1 MINENLKK
9 LAGIFPAAIK
19 DGQVDLEALIQELG
33 EFEAA
38 GREKYE
44 LNWPGKNLARQIA
57 NSDISGRIL
66 KYIPEDSKEKETT
79 KNIYI
84 EGDNLEALKLLRN
97 DYYSRIKMIYIDP
110 PYNTGNDFIYKDNY
124 SIGKEFNEIID
135 EDRDEYD
142 DLLGKNCK
150 NAARFH
156 SNWLNMMYPRL
167 KVARDLLRDDG
178 VIFISINEEE
188 LFNLKLISDE
198 IFGGGNYLTTFTIK
212 IRHEDRILKG
222 DKDFHEVV
230 EYLLLYRKSDAFVA
244 VKREKDNTSI
254 ENYIYEIVEKND
266 KPKILEIDGRQVEM
280 FKPGEYE
287 LLRKSP
293 NVHLLKR
300 INIRGSLK
308 EGNSSGRFY
317 MAHLEQYS
325 NQKGLLFK
333 VPNMGADGWGYRYF
347 MTPETDKRVN
357 GDYFQGVP
365 LNRKDILEIPYP
377 NFLDFEA
384 EFNRVGYEGGVEFR
398 NGKKPVRFIMKLM
411 EIAGLKHDQEGIIL
425 DFFAGSSSAAHATMA
440 MNAEDKGQ
448 RKYIMV
454 QLPEDLDIRLQE
466 ASGTARA
473 AIESTIRF
481 LDNINKPH
489 ILTEIGKERIRRAG
503 EQIKTEYL
511 DQDGM
516 EELDIGFKVFRVEDA
531 QAR

>member
-9 LAGIFPAAIK
+9 LAGLFPAAIK

-33 EFEAA
+33 EFEEASR
-38 GREKYE
+38 GKYE

-57 NSDISGRIL
+57 YTDISGKIL
-66 KYIPEDSKEKETT
+66 RHIPEDSQDKETT
-79 KNIYI
+79 ENIYI

-97 DYYSRIKMIYIDP
+97 DYYARIKMIYIDP

-124 SIGKEFNEIID
+124 SMGKELIAIID
-135 EDRDEYD
+135 EARDENDEY
-142 DLLGKNCK
+142 LEKNCQ

-167 KVARDLLRDDG
+167 RVARDLLRDDG

-188 LFNLKLISDE
+188 LFNLKLICDE
-198 IFGGGNYLTTFTIK
+198 IFGGSNYLTTFTIK

-222 DKDFHEVV
+222 DKDYHEVV

-254 ENYIYEIVEKND
+254 EDYIYEIVEKIDN
-266 KPKILEIDGRQVEM
+266 PAILEIDGRQVEM
-280 FKPGEYE
+280 FKAGEYE
-287 LLRKSP
+287 LLKKTP
-293 NVHLLKR
+293 DTNLLKR
-300 INIRGSLK
+300 INVRGALK

-325 NQKGLLFK
+325 DQKGLLFK
-333 VPNMGADGWGYRYF
+333 VPNMGADGLGYRYF
-347 MTPETDKRVN
+347 MTPETGRRVN

-365 LNRKDILEIPYP
+365 LKRKDTLKIPYS

-411 EIAGLKHDQEGIIL
+411 EIAGLKHSQESIVL
-425 DFFAGSSSAAHATMA
+425 DFFAGSSSTAHAAML
-440 MNAEDKGQ
+440 MNAKDKGK

-454 QLPEDLDIRLQE
+454 QLPEDLDTRLQE

-473 AIESTIRF
+473 AIESAVRF
-481 LDNINKPH
+481 LDSINKPH
-489 ILTEIGKERIRRAG
+489 VLTEIGKERIRRAG
-503 EQIKTEYL
+503 EQIKTEYMDKDGIGNL
-511 DQDGM
+511 DT
-516 EELDIGFKVFRVEDA
+516 GFKVFRIEDKNS
-531 QAR
+531 